1 MRKSLIAMLML
12 LTLTAG
18 NEAMAQKHRHNP
30 NITLNVQDPSTGQN
44 AQVNIQVD
52 DNDSTG
58 IVAYSDTTGVDTAA
72 IDNVPATSNWDD
84 FDFEDDD
91 FVSALK
97 NILGIGVGGAIGVGG
112 VILAII
118 LCLFV
123 LLLLLAPIIAIIVV
137 VWIIVRN
144 RNQRLKLAE
153 KAMESGQPIPQEA
166 LKPVVETDDELWNKG
181 IRNLFLGLGLIACGY
196 FLIGDL
202 LQGFGVVLA
211 FYGAGQALI
220 ARSSKNK
227 KKKEDELNIGREIKE
242 NEEK

>member
-1 MRKSLIAMLML
+1 
-12 LTLTAG
+12 
-18 NEAMAQKHRHNP
+18 
-30 NITLNVQDPSTGQN
+30 
-44 AQVNIQVD
+44 
-52 DNDSTG
+52 
-58 IVAYSDTTGVDTAA
+58 
-72 IDNVPATSNWDD
+72 
-84 FDFEDDD
+84 
-91 FVSALK
+91 
-97 NILGIGVGGAIGVGG
+97 
-112 VILAII
+112 
-118 LCLFV
+118 
-123 LLLLLAPIIAIIVV
+123 VV

-202 LQGFGVVLA
+202 LQGIGVVLA